1 MKGNSVNSDKKGA
14 LITTCRKDYFSVFM
28 LPVNIFLLVLIAYQ
42 IIVSILKRFPSPRG
56 MYLLILILLVAES
69 GVYLSLRLFIFPEAI
84 ATTFK
89 VYENGFIPTE
99 RTWKEWL
106 FRKDTFVPFDDVVGV
121 DVIYRT
127 KYSDR
132 KPSELKLDPKY
143 VDHVKIHTKEGKR
156 ISVMQYPHID
166 EKTMKRF
173 LEILK
178 EKGLIR
184 TKEVQ

>member
-1 MKGNSVNSDKKGA
+1 MIYN
-14 LITTCRKDYFSVFM
+14 
-28 LPVNIFLLVLIAYQ
+28 
-42 IIVSILKRFPSPRG
+42 
-56 MYLLILILLVAES
+56 
-69 GVYLSLRLFIFPEAI
+69 AI
-84 ATTFK
+84 ATSFK

-156 ISVMQYPHID
+156 ISVMQDPHID

-178 EKGLIR
+178 EKGLI
-184 TKEVQ
+184 KI

>member
-14 LITTCRKDYFSVFM
+14 LITTCRKDYHPVFM
-28 LPVNIFLLVLIAYQ
+28 LPFLVIAFCMGVYLLLYSLLNR
-42 IIVSILKRFPSPRG
+42 I
-56 MYLLILILLVAES
+56 YLLILILLVAES

-106 FRKDTFVPFDDVVGV
+106 FRKDTFVPFDEVVGV

-127 KYSDR
+127 EYSDR

-178 EKGLIR
+178 EKGLI
-184 TKEVQ
+184 KI